1 MPKPVYALVGADSFL
16 QLQELAH
23 VLSEVGNTV
32 QRVDVDGEKAELA
45 EVLDELRSFAMFGPG
60 KLVVVR
66 NADEFLSRFKEP
78 LEDYVAKPSDSATLV
93 LRFNTL
99 RADMRVTKAIA
110 KNGEVRKCDP
120 PRDIAGWIVQRAKSE
135 HKLAI
140 SPDAAR
146 LMKELLGDDLG
157 RIDNELAKLAIQ
169 NDSGKIQAGEISDNV
184 TFQREQEMTEL
195 TNALAEGRPVDAIKL
210 WRHMTQLD
218 PSSEF
223 RAVTWL
229 IMWLEDVRTY
239 LTSPGSFKN
248 VWRYKSNLPQFQK
261 NAKSMGK
268 EKLAI
273 LLDALADTDRRSK
286 SGLGEASENVERFIL
301 SIAAQT

>member
-1 MPKPVYALVGADSFL
+1 MAKPVYALVGADSFL
-16 QLQELAH
+16 QLQELAQ
-23 VLSEVGNTV
+23 VLREIGHNA
-32 QRVDVDGEKAELA
+32 QRVDIEGDKAELA

-66 NADEFLSRFKEP
+66 NADEFLTRFKEQ

-93 LRFNTL
+93 LRFNAL
-99 RADMRVTKAIA
+99 RSDMRVAKAIA
-110 KNGEVRKCDP
+110 KNGEIRKCDP
-120 PRDIAGWIVQRAKSE
+120 PRDIAGWIVSRAKSQ

-140 SPDAAR
+140 SPDGAR
-146 LMKELLGDDLG
+146 LMNDLLGDDLG
-157 RIDNELAKLAIQ
+157 RIDNELAKLALQ
-169 NDSGKIQAGEISDNV
+169 NDTGKIQAGEISDTV
-184 TFQREQEMTEL
+184 TFQREQEMKEL
-195 TNALAEGRPVDAIKL
+195 TNALAAGRPVEALKL

-229 IMWLEDVRTY
+229 IMWLEDVRTF

-248 VWRYKSNLPQFQK
+248 AWKYKDNMPQFQK
-261 NAKSMGK
+261 NAKAMGK
-268 EKLAI
+268 KTLAR
-273 LLDALADTDRRSK
+273 LMDALADTDRRSK

-301 SIAAQT
+301 TIAAGV